1 MISKQQKLEILSAVA
16 DYLSVDK
23 GFSENTVISYCRDLK
38 IFFAYLEKID
48 GDLINFTEDN
58 VRDFMKVRTQM
69 GICALSIRRSLA
81 SIMALIR
88 YYHAEEMRSDD
99 PIANIERPKRSRN
112 LPKVMS
118 EQTVEMFLNAPDI
131 ETFIGLRDRA
141 MLELLYSCGLRV
153 TELCNLKFADLHLSE
168 SYIIIRGKG
177 ETERMIPMTK
187 ICASWIEAYIKKGR
201 MLKDPHFKC
210 HYVFLST
217 KTINDVPKPMSR
229 ISFWFRIKYYSEQL
243 GIESAPSPHT
253 FRHAFATHLLNHD
266 ADLRSLQMLLGHKSL
281 TTTQIYTHVAL
292 ARMHSSYESAHPRA
306 KAEN

>member
-88 YYHAEEMRSDD
+88 YYHAEEMRNDD

-112 LPKVMS
+112 LP
-118 EQTVEMFLNAPDI
+118 
-131 ETFIGLRDRA
+131 
-141 MLELLYSCGLRV
+141 
-153 TELCNLKFADLHLSE
+153 
-168 SYIIIRGKG
+168 
-177 ETERMIPMTK
+177 
-187 ICASWIEAYIKKGR
+187 
-201 MLKDPHFKC
+201 
-210 HYVFLST
+210 
-217 KTINDVPKPMSR
+217 
-229 ISFWFRIKYYSEQL
+229 
-243 GIESAPSPHT
+243 
-253 FRHAFATHLLNHD
+253 
-266 ADLRSLQMLLGHKSL
+266 
-281 TTTQIYTHVAL
+281 
-292 ARMHSSYESAHPRA
+292 
-306 KAEN
+306 